1 MRSRY
6 YLKSL
11 FNKPTDLSISDQDG
25 YVQKY
30 SLYMRYKQAD
40 MALDL
45 ENMLLRQGYMIKRV
59 R

>member
-1 MRSRY
+1 MSKY

-25 YVQKY
+25 YV
-30 SLYMRYKQAD
+30 
-40 MALDL
+40 
-45 ENMLLRQGYMIKRV
+45 IKRV

>member
-1 MRSRY
+1 MSKY

-11 FNKPTDLSISDQDG
+11 FNKPTDLSVADQDG
-25 YVQKY
+25 YVQEY
-30 SLYMRYKQAD
+30 SLYVWHRQPD
-40 MALDL
+40 LALDL

>member
-1 MRSRY
+1 MPSKY

-11 FNKPTDLSISDQDG
+11 FNKPTDLSVSDQDG
-25 YVQKY
+25 YVQEY
-30 SLYMRYKQAD
+30 SLYVRHRQSELAR
-40 MALDL
+40 DL

>member
-1 MRSRY
+1 MSKY

-11 FNKPTDLSISDQDG
+11 INKPTDLSVSDQDG
-25 YVQKY
+25 YVQEY
-30 SLYMRYKQAD
+30 SLYMRHRQSD
-40 MALDL
+40 LALDL